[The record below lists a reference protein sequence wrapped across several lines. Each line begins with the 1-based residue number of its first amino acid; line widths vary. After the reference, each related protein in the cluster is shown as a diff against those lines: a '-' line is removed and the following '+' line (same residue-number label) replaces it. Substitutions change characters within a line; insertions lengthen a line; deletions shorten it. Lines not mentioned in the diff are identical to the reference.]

1 MTLNILDVS
10 LRDGSH
16 SVRHTFTEEQVRAAA
31 KGLNAAGVRYFEVSH
46 GDGLGGS
53 SLQYGLSKTDE
64 LKLIEVAVSECTLS
78 LIHI

>member
-31 KGLNAAGVRYFEVSH
+31 KV
-46 GDGLGGS
+46 
-53 SLQYGLSKTDE
+53 
-64 LKLIEVAVSECTLS
+64 
-78 LIHI
+78 